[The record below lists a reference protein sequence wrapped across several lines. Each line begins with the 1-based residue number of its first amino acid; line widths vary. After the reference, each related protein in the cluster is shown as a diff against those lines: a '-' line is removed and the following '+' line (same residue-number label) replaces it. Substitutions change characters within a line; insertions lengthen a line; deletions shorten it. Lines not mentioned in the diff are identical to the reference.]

1 MAFLSNVSILCRFR
15 GVFVCINV
23 IEMFKNKKLM
33 RLMISLAITLL
44 MASGYLFSL
53 QLMNTS
59 QEQEPSEEVEQEVQV
74 ANVSGKESSKS
85 DEEASSSLESKVK
98 ILGPG
103 SDRRLETAQ
112 ETKNEVKSQAKLDK
126 RSVESSPKT
135 EQKQEV
141 KMASPI
147 EDQVKE
153 ELKLETPSEVAG
165 VDSSKKYRPRI
176 IGRCKVLFDRFNK
189 VELQPNQ
196 YHAFAYSFDGKSGYC
211 ADSGTQAS
219 MKLAKEIALSDCEK
233 NKASAESYAPCFI
246 YSIEK

>member
-1 MAFLSNVSILCRFR
+1 M
-15 GVFVCINV
+15 

-33 RLMISLAITLL
+33 GLMISLAITLL
-44 MASGYLFSL
+44 MASVYLFSL
-53 QLMNTS
+53 QLMEAS
-59 QEQEPSEEVEQEVQV
+59 QEHEPSAEVEQEVQV
-74 ANVSGKESSKS
+74 ANVSAQEGAKS

-98 ILGPG
+98 IVGPG
-103 SDRRLETAQ
+103 SDKHQETAQ
-112 ETKNEVKSQAKLDK
+112 EKKNEVKSEAKLDK
-126 RSVESSPKT
+126 RSVDSSPKT
-135 EQKQEV
+135 ESKQEV
-141 KMASPI
+141 KMASPM

-153 ELKLETPSEVAG
+153 ELKLEAPSEVTG

-211 ADSGTQAS
+211 ADSGRQAS